1 MNHGIQILSSL
12 PIPRKT
18 LAWDTGWRSSQEEVM
33 DFCLQGAS
41 ALAQG
46 GATALQMFHWRLDP
60 CQGALQIYKGVPVPQ
75 VCTMRNQLFSQGS
88 ALLSGQGPPRGF
100 HGDHLLLP
108 SLCSHPYPPPPLTPF
123 AGTHIHTPFPQSMGS
138 GFYSN
143 KATAN
148 QAWKYSK
155 PDSNH

>member
-1 MNHGIQILSSL
+1 MAS
-12 PIPRKT
+12 K
-18 LAWDTGWRSSQEEVM
+18 
-33 DFCLQGAS
+33 FCLACRFPEKHLPGA
-41 ALAQG
+41 QTE
-46 GATALQMFHWRLDP
+46 GAARKRSQTSVSRVHQLWHREEPQLSRCSTEGWTHAR
-60 CQGALQIYKGVPVPQ
+60 GALQIYKGVPVPQ

-148 QAWKYSK
+148 QA
-155 PDSNH
+155 